1 MRRERKYD
9 TAHSGGHDTDLR
21 EVEASTDRPLSTK
34 MKGGYIVCRDIGG
47 GQTKTEIRTA

>member
-34 MKGGYIVCRDIGG
+34 MKGGYKCAGIGWGG
-47 GQTKTEIRTA
+47 GGGG

>member
-1 MRRERKYD
+1 MCRERKYD

-34 MKGGYIVCRDIGG
+34 MKGGYIVCRDMGGGG
-47 GQTKTEIRTA
+47 GQTKN